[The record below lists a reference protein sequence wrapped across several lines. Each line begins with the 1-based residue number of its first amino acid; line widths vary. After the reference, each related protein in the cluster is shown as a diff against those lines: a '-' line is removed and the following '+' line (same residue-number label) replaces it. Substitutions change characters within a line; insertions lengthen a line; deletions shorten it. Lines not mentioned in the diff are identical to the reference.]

1 MDILSQLTTSRLSS
15 VTIPD
20 VGDGFTTDTGGASP
34 TSSAGLGG
42 LVPTSILGDLLPSHT
57 SGASQRPQIPL
68 KVAGVGTL
76 VTVIITTLGFF

>member
-1 MDILSQLTTSRLSS
+1 MNILSQLTTSLLSS

-20 VGDGFTTDTGGASP
+20 VGDGFTTDTGGGNP

-42 LVPTSILGDLLPSHT
+42 LVPTSILGGLMPSHT

-68 KVAGVGTL
+68 KVAGVGSL
-76 VTVIITTLGFF
+76 VTAIITALALF